1 MPESKRHPVKEIQSL
16 VLGVLKSNP
25 PHLLISAHGMVTST
39 GWGNPALVPR
49 GEVTAEGLLELDYV
63 VSALPVTL
71 AQVNLPV
78 HAAYLFE
85 GDLARVRQ
93 VRVHAEANALEQ
105 PVSGARPVNAA
116 DTILGLGP
124 EPPRARPVSVTSL
137 PQTLRDLVGFRP
149 RVIRAGEPVGEDHDA
164 KRINFHLDEAGTIN
178 KITVG

>member
-1 MPESKRHPVKEIQSL
+1 MPDSKRHPVKEIQSL

-25 PHLLISAHGMVTST
+25 PHLLISAHGVVTST

-49 GEVTAEGLLELDYV
+49 GEVTAEGLLELDYL

-85 GDLARVRQ
+85 GDLAKVKL
-93 VRVHAEANALEQ
+93 VRVHAESNALEQ
-105 PVSGARPVNAA
+105 AVSAARPVNAA

-124 EPPRARPVSVTSL
+124 EPARSRAVSVTSL
-137 PQTLRDLVGFRP
+137 PQTVRDLIGFRP
-149 RVIRAGEPVGEDHDA
+149 RVVRSSEPIGEDHDP
-164 KRINFHLDEAGTIN
+164 KRVNFHLDEAGAIN
-178 KITVG
+178 KITIG